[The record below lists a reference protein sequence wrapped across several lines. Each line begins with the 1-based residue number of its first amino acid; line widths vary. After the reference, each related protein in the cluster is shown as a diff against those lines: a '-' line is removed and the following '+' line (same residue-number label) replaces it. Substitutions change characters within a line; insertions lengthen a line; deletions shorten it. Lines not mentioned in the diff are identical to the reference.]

1 MTTFTLTYAPT
12 TQTTPSA
19 SDVFV
24 KTSTAAAAAAGNEY
38 TVDKTGILIIS
49 MSSVLETD
57 GSTTSTGI
65 GLVLTVYKNGVAAG
79 DQVLDVNTNSVHSE
93 SESRNYSPDFHNLSM
108 TKIIKVTKDDKIYF
122 GVEINGTLSRIVF
135 AKTPDAGTG
144 TGGNSGTGPG
154 EGGLARQTFIQI
166 NCINI

>member
-12 TQTTPSA
+12 TQTIPSA

-24 KTSTAAAAAAGNEY
+24 KTSTADAAAAGNEY

-57 GSTTSTGI
+57 GSTTSTGGL

-79 DQVLDVNTNSVHSE
+79 DQVLDVNTNSVYSE

-122 GVEINGTLSRIVF
+122 GVEINGTLSSIVF
-135 AKTPDAGTG
+135 AKTPDAGLT
-144 TGGNSGTGPG
+144 SG